1 MSQNLTDHVDEMPET
16 LYWQTVSL
24 TIRNHREVESVVEA
38 LTEAGFVVE
47 DFGTDFDHDC
57 GWFGYIKVP
66 AGDYNAAKQFVE
78 ENF

>member
-16 LYWQTVSL
+16 LYWQAVSL
-24 TIRNHREVESVVEA
+24 TIRNHRKVEVIAKA
-38 LTEAGFVVE
+38 LAAVGFKVLETGE
-47 DFGTDFDHDC
+47 DYDYDC
-57 GWFGYIKVP
+57 GWFGFIKLP